1 MLPITILSLLA
12 LGFAILT
19 ISFDYLGRWRLVY
32 FFKPS
37 AMIFIIALAAMA
49 KPSYV
54 QTYKYLILAGL
65 VSSLAGD
72 VFLMLRNKRFAEG
85 LACFLVAHLFYI
97 AALLQTMTPHLS
109 FGTALPLLLY
119 ALFMT
124 RVLFPHLGRMKTP
137 VVLYI
142 LVITAMAGLAAERFI
157 EGGGTNAFFA
167 FLGAILFVVSDSAL
181 AVNRFAKKF
190 RLAQALILS
199 TYFAGQWFIAMSV

>member
-19 ISFDYLGRWRLVY
+19 ISFDYLGHWRLVY

-37 AMIFIIALAAMA
+37 AMIFIITLAAMA

-97 AALLQTMTPHLS
+97 AALLQTMPLHLS
-109 FGTALPLLLY
+109 FGTALPLILY
-119 ALFMT
+119 ALFMM
-124 RVLFPHLGRMKTP
+124 RILFPYLGRMKVP

-142 LVITAMAGLAAERFI
+142 LIITVMAGLAAERFI
-157 EGGGTNAFFA
+157 EGGGINAFFA
-167 FLGAILFVVSDSAL
+167 FLGAILFVVSDSIL